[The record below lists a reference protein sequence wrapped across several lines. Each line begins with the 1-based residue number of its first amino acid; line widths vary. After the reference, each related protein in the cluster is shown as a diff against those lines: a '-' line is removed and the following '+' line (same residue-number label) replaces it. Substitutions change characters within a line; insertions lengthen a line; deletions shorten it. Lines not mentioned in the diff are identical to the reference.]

1 MTRLEI
7 ILSSILFLSVC
18 FNACVFVYAR
28 AAISR
33 LLFVSEELG
42 DLQNMIDAMAKHL
55 KSVYELEMFYGDV
68 TLEHLLNH
76 AVSFNEQL
84 ETFEHIYSLTEE
96 EAPIDHLNEDEEFDS
111 NEEDTPPQSED

>member
-1 MTRLEI
+1 MNRPEI
-7 ILSSILFLSVC
+7 ILSAVLFLSVT
-18 FNACVFVYAR
+18 FNIGVFVYAR
-28 AAISR
+28 AAITR

-42 DLQNMIDAMAKHL
+42 DLQNMIDAFAKHV
-55 KSVYELEMFYGDV
+55 KSVYELEMFYGDT

-96 EAPIDHLNEDEEFDS
+96 AAIEVAAEEEELNND
-111 NEEDTPPQSED
+111 NEEIATA

>member
-1 MTRLEI
+1 MNRPEI
-7 ILSSILFLSVC
+7 ILSAVLFFSVI
-18 FNACVFVYAR
+18 FNIGIFIYAR
-28 AAISR
+28 AAITR

-42 DLQNMIDAMAKHL
+42 DLQNMIDAFAKHV
-55 KSVYELEMFYGDV
+55 KSVYELEMFYGDT

-96 EAPIDHLNEDEEFDS
+96 AAIEVAAEEEELNND
-111 NEEDTPPQSED
+111 NEEIATA